1 MMNCLKAENHIG
13 DTVGIIYLNSGAGFI
28 DKRIGIITAVTVNKI
43 IFLLLDEYEDLEI
56 AIPRKDVKR
65 ICKPDYINLD

>member
-1 MMNCLKAENHIG
+1 MMNFTRNRNLKRIILMMNCLKAENHIG

-43 IFLLLDEYEDLEI
+43 IFFH
-56 AIPRKDVKR
+56 
-65 ICKPDYINLD
+65 